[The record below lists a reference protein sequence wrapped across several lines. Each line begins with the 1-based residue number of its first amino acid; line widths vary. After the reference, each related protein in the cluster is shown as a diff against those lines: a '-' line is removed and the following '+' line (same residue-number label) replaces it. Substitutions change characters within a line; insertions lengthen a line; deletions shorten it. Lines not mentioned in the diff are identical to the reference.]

1 MKFRK
6 ICAFFLALACLQSTA
21 AFATTVDSQE
31 KNPNELQVEY
41 MEFYNNQQYYK
52 DLAKNKGLTIII
64 DVGEEYADLES
75 ARIANE
81 AAQNNQLVPV
91 VQPRTGDIPTS
102 EWNILQQGKKDFRG
116 TATNTICYTSFKY
129 WGCTSYEVSVYNS
142 NPYKSLSYKYY
153 GTGDT
158 STYTLDSGKAV
169 IRYIPLNPST
179 RFYLGFYA
187 PAEFSGYVAP
197 DF

>member
-1 MKFRK
+1 
-6 ICAFFLALACLQSTA
+6 
-21 AFATTVDSQE
+21 
-31 KNPNELQVEY
+31 

-129 WGCTSYEVSVYNS
+129 WGCTSYEEDVSS
-142 NPYKSLSYKYY
+142 
-153 GTGDT
+153 T
-158 STYTLDSGKAV
+158 S
-169 IRYIPLNPST
+169 
-179 RFYLGFYA
+179 
-187 PAEFSGYVAP
+187 
-197 DF
+197 